1 MIFLDSSVWIA
12 AILSERGGSAEV
24 IRQIIN
30 KKFQIVSSLDV
41 FEEVTRNLNQKYPH
55 KVQSFLV
62 LFNSLHPILVQPDK
76 RTILQARKLINMFD
90 APILAATM
98 RSKCEFLITLDR
110 KHFMLPEI
118 STATGIKI
126 LSPGDY
132 LNNYL
137 K

>member
-12 AILSERGGSAEV
+12 ATLSERGGSAE
-24 IRQIIN
+24 IMNRIIN
-30 KKFQIVSSLDV
+30 KKLQIVSSPDV
-41 FEEVTRNLNQKYPH
+41 FEEVTRNLNLKYPH

-76 RTILQARKLINMFD
+76 TTVLKARKIINVFD
-90 APILAATM
+90 APILAAAM
-98 RSKCEFLITLDR
+98 KAKCEFLITLDR
-110 KHFMLPEI
+110 KHFILSEI
-118 STATGIKI
+118 SKITGIKI
-126 LSPGDY
+126 LLPGDY